1 MRLALTGRL
10 EQALAAAEKAAS
22 DYPEYSEFVRL
33 QSRALEGLNWEEESE
48 KLKAKA
54 LERFSR
60 LARERP
66 DSAIIQ
72 ASAAHIHDVQE
83 LDAEAEKYFNSSE
96 KLAPSDAR
104 PFLLRSTSLPK
115 EEIEASIRLQER
127 AVELEPVNALAR
139 VTLGHSYSEEGDLP
153 EAARQFREALKLA
166 PEQGWVGAF
175 AVLFQ
180 FASDSQTERALADST
195 PLAERFPNDGWVQM
209 VHAMALSFSDA
220 DPGEIESQYHK
231 AIALSEGFSLPLLEY
246 ARWLLRTGRL
256 DEADRQF
263 RIALDAPGYT
273 RENPE
278 HPIPPEYGQL
288 LAQAGRQA
296 EAEPLLRKLVE
307 RAPNN
312 PDYMLAYV
320 NFLEFLGRGGAEEIE
335 EKLRD
340 FVDRNPED
348 WKVLS
353 RLGLWLAGNGRLD
366 EADESF
372 QNAARHAASSR
383 DLRAEAIASVH
394 ADWAHSRLDL
404 EQWTEALG
412 ILENAIGEQSDLDLT
427 KVTPKLR
434 WTLWQQQGIACQ
446 SLSRLDEAE
455 GSFVK
460 AMEAGEEIDSPE
472 GKIRLWSGTLE
483 QLTTLYLA
491 DGQLKKAEQ
500 QARRWVEIDSEN
512 PFALIH
518 LAAVLH
524 DQKKPETEWRPLA
537 EQAIALGADR
547 VDPAT
552 LDAWK
557 SLLDRPGPP

>member
-1 MRLALTGRL
+1 M
-10 EQALAAAEKAAS
+10 
-22 DYPEYSEFVRL
+22 
-33 QSRALEGLNWEEESE
+33 
-48 KLKAKA
+48 
-54 LERFSR
+54 
-60 LARERP
+60 ARERP

-139 VTLGHSYSEEGDLP
+139 VTLGHSYSEKGDLP

-246 ARWLLRTGRL
+246 ARWLLRTGRV

-335 EKLRD
+335 EKLRE
-340 FVDRNPED
+340 FLELQPND

-353 RLGLWLAGNGRLD
+353 RLGLYLAGNGRLD
-366 EADESF
+366 EADEHF
-372 QNAARHAASSR
+372 RNAARHAASSR

-394 ADWAHSRLDL
+394 ADWAHSRLEL
-404 EQWTEALG
+404 KQWSEAHG

-427 KVTPKLR
+427 KVTPELR
-434 WTLWQQQGIACQ
+434 WTLWQYQGIACQ
-446 SLSRLDEAE
+446 SLSKLDEAE

-460 AMEAGEEIDSPE
+460 AMEAGEAIDSPAVQ
-472 GKIRLWSGTLE
+472 IRLWSVTLE

-491 DGQLKKAEQ
+491 GGQLKKAEQ

-537 EQAIALGADR
+537 EQAIALGANR

-557 SLLDRPGPP
+557 SLLNRPGPP